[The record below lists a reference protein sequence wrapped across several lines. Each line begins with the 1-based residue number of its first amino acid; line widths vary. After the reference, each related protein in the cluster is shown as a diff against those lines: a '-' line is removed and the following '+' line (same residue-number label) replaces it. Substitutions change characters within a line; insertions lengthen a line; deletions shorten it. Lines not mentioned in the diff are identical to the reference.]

1 MPVLLRALIL
11 FFLPF
16 SITKKTNQWYILS
29 HIDPIRFVILTTIY
43 HIIIIVDRTIP
54 PPPLPPAAPTT
65 RGMTRSSLKALNCPP
80 PTLIINDNL
89 RHYLPS
95 LATRYYTELCI
106 ILILITPKRCTPA
119 GRTPSTVR
127 PGSARM
133 WHCSATDDSPA
144 RNSSCMDH
152 NSITGFVVVDD
163 DCGGCR
169 WCCCCCVGTYKKEK
183 R

>member
-1 MPVLLRALIL
+1 MIH
-11 FFLPF
+11 FL
-16 SITKKTNQWYILS
+16 T

-43 HIIIIVDRTIP
+43 HIISIVDQTIP
-54 PPPLPPAAPTT
+54 PSPLPPAAAPTPRQDT

-80 PTLIINDNL
+80 PTLIINDNR
-89 RHYLPS
+89 RHYRPS

-106 ILILITPKRCTPA
+106 IILILIIPKRCTPA

-133 WHCSATDDSPA
+133 WHCSAIDDWPA

-169 WCCCCCVGTYKKEK
+169 WCCCCCCVGTYKKEK